1 MERLQKIIAESG
13 LCSRRKAEELIL
25 AGRVRVDG
33 EIVNTLGQKFKGDVK
48 IEVDGKLLKK
58 EEKVVYLLNKPKN
71 VLSSVSDDRSRP
83 CVSDLVDVAYRLDP
97 SGRIDFES
105 SGLLILSNDGDLC
118 QKMIHPKYKI
128 PKVYEVTIK
137 GLIKDDDL
145 KLLRNGIILDGVK
158 TQKAKVE
165 VMTKNLN
172 KQTTKLKM
180 TIYEGRNRQ
189 IRRMMEY
196 CGYEV
201 VRLHRIKEA
210 NIELKDLRPGEYR
223 RLKIHEVKELR
234 RYLDEH

>member
-1 MERLQKIIAESG
+1 M
-13 LCSRRKAEELIL
+13 
-25 AGRVRVDG
+25 
-33 EIVNTLGQKFKGDVK
+33 
-48 IEVDGKLLKK
+48 KK

-71 VLSSVSDDRSRP
+71 VLSAVSDDRSRP
-83 CVSDLVDVAYRLDP
+83 CVSDLVDVSYRLYP
-97 SGRIDFES
+97 VGRLDFES
-105 SGLLILSNDGDLC
+105 SGLLLLSNDGDLC

-128 PKVYEVTIK
+128 PKVYEVTVK

-145 KLLRNGIILDGVK
+145 KLLRNGIVLDGIK

-165 VMTKNLN
+165 VMAKNPN

-196 CGYEV
+196 CGYDV
-201 VRLHRIKEA
+201 IRLHRIKEA